1 MVQLTRRALILAK
14 VESTYKTDP
23 TPTPAADSVR
33 VFDLNVNPIGEV
45 LEREDVSATLS
56 RLAHGIGSRHVE
68 VTFSTH
74 LKHSG
79 TKDVVSDIGPL
90 LRACGFAET
99 INATISV
106 VYDPVSTGWESV
118 TIYAYLDGL
127 LFKVLGCRGSV
138 AIAAE
143 VGGWARLNWRF
154 LGHYQAPT
162 DAAIPTGAV
171 FDSTKPQAFIG
182 GTFTYGAFAAK
193 IKGLELDMA
202 NELSMEPDPA
212 DANGVGTVEIVN
224 RSPAGSLDPQAVT
237 VATRDF
243 FANWL
248 SGTEAALQAV
258 IGATTGNI
266 VTIDAPKCAKREV
279 GYGDRDG
286 VRTFEIPFGMYQ
298 NAGDDELTLTFT

>member
-14 VESTYKTDP
+14 IESVYKTDP

-45 LEREDVSATLS
+45 LEREDVQASLS

-79 TKDVVSDIGPL
+79 TNDAPSDIGPL
-90 LRACGFAET
+90 LRACGLAET
-99 INATISV
+99 INATTSV
-106 VYDPVSTGWESV
+106 VYEPISTSFESV
-118 TIYAYLDGL
+118 ALYAYLDGL
-127 LFKVLGCRGSV
+127 LWKVLGCRGSV

-154 LGHYQAPT
+154 LGHYLAPT
-162 DAAIPTGAV
+162 DVAIPSGAV
-171 FDSTKPQAFIG
+171 VDATKPQAFIN

-193 IKGLELDMA
+193 LKSLELDMA
-202 NELSMEPDPA
+202 NELSLEPDPA
-212 DANGVGTVEIVN
+212 DAAGIGTIEIVN
-224 RSPAGSLDPQAVT
+224 RSPAGSMDPQAET
-237 VATRDF
+237 IASRDF

-248 SGTEAALQAV
+248 SGTQVALQAV
-258 IGATTGNI
+258 IGSTAGNI
-266 VTIDAPKCAKREV
+266 CTIDAPKCAKREV
-279 GYGDRDG
+279 GYGERDG

-298 NAGDDELTLTFT
+298 DAGDDELKLTFT